1 MKKKN
6 FVFFL
11 IKSLSQRMGRFF
23 TASVSVM
30 LAVAV
35 ITGISGLTY
44 GIKEKLGDELSSYG
58 ANMIVSPLEGS
69 FLEYDVVDIIS
80 GLHNVIDTEGQIYGR
95 VPVMKESV
103 EVIGLDFGRLQ
114 DRGWRLY
121 GRLPEKKGEVLAGIK
136 LKEALKITEGDN
148 VSLHTEEGV
157 MNYSV
162 SGFIESGRA
171 EDSSFLLSLED
182 AWRLLG
188 TDRMLSAVLVRGEA
202 GETESI
208 ADEIEKALSSVSVK
222 TIRQV
227 AVAEVSLLYKMQL
240 LMILVSIIVLFA
252 ASVSVAGTV
261 GANVIER
268 REEIGLMKALGA
280 TANNIRTFYVAESTL
295 IGIVGGID
303 GFILGYIFTQAV
315 SWKAFGSFITIPFF
329 LVPLSVLAGLL
340 ISLFASHFPVR
351 DALKYNPA
359 VILRGE

>member
-1 MKKKN
+1 MKKKGFIFF
-6 FVFFL
+6 FV
-11 IKSLSQRMGRFF
+11 KSVSQRMGRFF

-44 GIKEKLGDELSSYG
+44 GIKEKLGDELRSYG
-58 ANMIVSPLEGS
+58 ANMIVSPLKEP
-69 FLEYDVVDIIS
+69 FLEYDAIEIIS
-80 GLHNVIDTEGQIYGR
+80 RLPNVIDAEGQVYGR
-95 VPVMKESV
+95 VSVMKESV
-103 EVIGLDFGRLQ
+103 EVIGIDPGRLQ
-114 DRGWRLY
+114 DRGWRLF
-121 GRLPEKKGEVLAGIK
+121 GRLSEKEGEVLAGIK
-136 LKEALKITEGDN
+136 LKEALKLAEGDT
-148 VSLHTEEGV
+148 VSLHNEGGV

-171 EDSSFLLSLED
+171 EDNSFLMSLDD

-188 TDRMLSAVLVRGEA
+188 TDRVLSAVLVRGEA
-202 GETESI
+202 GETGKI
-208 ADEIEKALSSVSVK
+208 ADEIKKALSSVSVK
-222 TIRQV
+222 TVRQV

-240 LMILVSIIVLFA
+240 LMILVSLIVLFA

-268 REEIGLMKALGA
+268 RDEIGLMKALGA
-280 TANNIRTFYVAESTL
+280 TANNIRVFYIAESTL

-329 LVPLSVLAGLL
+329 VVALSVLAGLL

-351 DALKYNPA
+351 DVLKYNPA